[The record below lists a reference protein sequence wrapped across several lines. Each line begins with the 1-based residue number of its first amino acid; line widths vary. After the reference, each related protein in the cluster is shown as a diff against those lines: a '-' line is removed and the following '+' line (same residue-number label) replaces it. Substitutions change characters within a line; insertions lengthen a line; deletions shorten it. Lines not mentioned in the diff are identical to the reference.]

1 MASQLALA
9 GPSGLC
15 IEATVSLT
23 LRSAGNGDSTNG
35 SSDTPARPRKRPR
48 KPESWKR
55 TVAKNK
61 RARGEE
67 YNSPSTGIT
76 VAARK
81 TGPDCGCKRN
91 CFVRVSEDERGAI
104 LSSFYGL
111 ADKDLQDAHLF
122 GLIQPV
128 RVKRRRPRGG
138 GTPHQATYTYAVNHR

>member
-1 MASQLALA
+1 MARAILLRVHGSDRESQSLGKERLLRTSEQGGKNILHLA
-9 GPSGLC
+9 
-15 IEATVSLT
+15 
-23 LRSAGNGDSTNG
+23 
-35 SSDTPARPRKRPR
+35 
-48 KPESWKR
+48 
-55 TVAKNK
+55 
-61 RARGEE
+61 
-67 YNSPSTGIT
+67 

-138 GTPHQATYTYAVNHR
+138 GTPHQATYTYEVN